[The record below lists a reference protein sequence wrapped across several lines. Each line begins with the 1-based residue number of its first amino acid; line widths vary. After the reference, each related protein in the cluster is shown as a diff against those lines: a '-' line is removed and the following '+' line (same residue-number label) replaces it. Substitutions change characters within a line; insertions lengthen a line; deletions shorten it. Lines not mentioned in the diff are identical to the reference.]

1 MDFLRK
7 FLLNLINS
15 VNGSDRIE
23 AFFAFM
29 MTRVFFMIRKNCF
42 YCEPIEMLP
51 VTMPEGV
58 SRDIKYSRGAWKLR
72 GSCVEAAGKRTGA
85 V

>member
-1 MDFLRK
+1 
-7 FLLNLINS
+7 
-15 VNGSDRIE
+15 
-23 AFFAFM
+23 
-29 MTRVFFMIRKNCF
+29 MIRKNCF